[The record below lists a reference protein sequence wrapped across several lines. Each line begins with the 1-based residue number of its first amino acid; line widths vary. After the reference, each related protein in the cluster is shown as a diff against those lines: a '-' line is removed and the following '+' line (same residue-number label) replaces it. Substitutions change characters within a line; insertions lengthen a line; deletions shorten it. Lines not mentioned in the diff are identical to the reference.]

1 MRILV
6 KQLPSLNEGIQ
17 YVGMIK
23 PVASEYEYMLTD
35 LDGIIDSFSKG
46 LQTVLGLTPNLFK
59 DEDSQ
64 INIQLLAPELIP
76 FFLETQ
82 QRGKV
87 AKSKYREAGGD
98 NLTLIVPRDFHIIAK
113 TEGNKNPGRAGGRN
127 RARGQGANNRNRST
141 VFKQFLKALS
151 KPKKMSKEKMPSTK

>member
-46 LQTVLGLTPNLFK
+46 L
-59 DEDSQ
+59 
-64 INIQLLAPELIP
+64 
-76 FFLETQ
+76 
-82 QRGKV
+82 
-87 AKSKYREAGGD
+87 
-98 NLTLIVPRDFHIIAK
+98 
-113 TEGNKNPGRAGGRN
+113 
-127 RARGQGANNRNRST
+127 
-141 VFKQFLKALS
+141 
-151 KPKKMSKEKMPSTK
+151 